1 METIVSKTNSK
12 VKYAVSLNEKKYRL
26 ANSNFLV
33 FGEKMVEMG
42 LRAKLVN
49 TIFTTKDIKNVDSA
63 VKIYKVTDEI
73 IEKISNEKNPEG
85 IVAICDFPKWENDY
99 SKYKKIVYLDDIN
112 DPGNMGTIIR
122 TALAFDYD
130 AIVLSKNCVDIFN
143 PKVVSATRG
152 ALFMLPIFNDDL
164 GRFSNKDIIV
174 SALSDKAVSLENVK
188 KSDDFVLVLGNEA
201 HGVSENTL
209 NLANQIVK
217 IDISERIDSLNVA
230 IAGGILMNYLKWCS

>member
-33 FGEKMVEMG
+33 FGEKMIEMG

-85 IVAICDFPKWENDY
+85 IVAVCKFPTWDMDF

-122 TALAFDYD
+122 TAFAFEYD
-130 AIVLSKNCVDIFN
+130 AIALSKNCVDVFN
-143 PKVVSATRG
+143 PKVISATRG
-152 ALFMLPIFNDDL
+152 SIFNLPIFVEEL
-164 GRFSNKDIIV
+164 IKD
-174 SALSDKAVSLENVK
+174 
-188 KSDDFVLVLGNEA
+188 
-201 HGVSENTL
+201 
-209 NLANQIVK
+209 
-217 IDISERIDSLNVA
+217 
-230 IAGGILMNYLKWCS
+230 